1 MFPTL
6 VLAAALTTSQCWN
19 IYDGALRHSAEAAH
33 PTYISYDIV
42 TRVTEDEQP
51 LVYSR
56 AHVDYRDDGL
66 ARVSDERF
74 NFEPI
79 VTRHTE
85 PGPPVIGP
93 YGSRRDA
100 WLPKDSD
107 LPIIADVRAK
117 SAVSCSFA
125 PEAYRGHSTF
135 HLAFAGGHTGDRPA
149 VKAMWVDARTAD
161 IWKVVVSGPVT
172 FGNNLNPDDRLVD
185 FQVELSYFGPYLL
198 VDHVV
203 WQFKRHEFSQYAS
216 YFGEYTLNDYAFPSR
231 LPASYFAQATALN
244 K

>member
-6 VLAAALTTSQCWN
+6 VLAAALTSSQCWN
-19 IYDGALRHSAEAAH
+19 IYDSALRHSAEASH

-66 ARVSDERF
+66 ARVMDERF

-79 VTRHTE
+79 LTRHAE

-100 WLPKDSD
+100 WLPKDSN
-107 LPIIADVRAK
+107 LPIIADVRA
-117 SAVSCSFA
+117 SSSVTCTAA
-125 PEAYRGHSTF
+125 AEAYRGHSTY
-135 HLAFAGGHTGDRPA
+135 HLAFTGGHISQRPA
-149 VKAMWVDARTAD
+149 VKAMWIDAASRD
-161 IWKVVVSGPVT
+161 IWKIIVSGPVT
-172 FGNNLNPDDRLVD
+172 FGSNSHPDDQLVD

-203 WQFKRHEFSQYAS
+203 WQYRFREFSQYAA
-216 YFGEYTLNDYAFPSR
+216 YFAEYTLHDYAFPSR
-231 LPASYFAQATALN
+231 LPAAYFLQTTAL